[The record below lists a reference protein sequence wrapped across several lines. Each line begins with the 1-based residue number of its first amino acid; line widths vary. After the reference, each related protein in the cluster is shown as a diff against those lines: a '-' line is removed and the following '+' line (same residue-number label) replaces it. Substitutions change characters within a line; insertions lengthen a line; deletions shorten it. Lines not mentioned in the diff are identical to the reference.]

1 MRDRLEDAADQRK
14 GAVPVER
21 PVAAAERT
29 LLILDAFVTMQRPLS
44 LGDLAEITGLFKSVL
59 FRYLI
64 SLEKLRYVRKLPDGT
79 YQIGTRVLQLSHA
92 FEKSLDHRQTIQAAL
107 QRLVGATGESA
118 FFYVRED
125 RHRLCLL
132 GEDSPQ
138 SLRVSLRVGASS
150 PLDKTSISQVLTE
163 FDGKPPRAVSYGADM
178 VRHTIGVFDPL
189 TASISAPVFDRSGRL
204 YGALSVSGPVQRFDV
219 KSPAHQ
225 EAIRA
230 EAQYLSQELGF
241 TPAPSPAPSPTA
253 PG

>member
-1 MRDRLEDAADQRK
+1 MHDRLEDAADQRK
-14 GAVPVER
+14 GSTAVER

-29 LLILDAFVTMQRPLS
+29 LQILDAFVAADRPLG
-44 LGDLAEITGLFKSVL
+44 LGDLAERTGLFKSVL

-79 YQIGTRVLQLSHA
+79 YRIGTKVLQLAHS

-118 FFYVRED
+118 FFYVREG

-138 SLRVSLRVGASS
+138 SLRVSLRIGASS
-150 PLDKTSISQVLTE
+150 PLDDTSISQVLTA
-163 FDGKPPRAVSYGADM
+163 FDGAPPPGLDYGAEM

-204 YGALSVSGPVQRFDV
+204 CGALSVSGPVQRFDV
-219 KSPAHQ
+219 TRPAHR

-241 TPAPSPAPSPTA
+241 TPTRAA